1 MRFEPVNGD
10 ACMRRGGRILK
21 ILHVITGL
29 STGGAE
35 MMLFKLLSRLVREN
49 VGNEVISLTGGGPV
63 GERIAGLGV
72 KVHALGMGRT
82 VPSPLKLISLARTM
96 RQARP
101 DIVHAWMHHANLL
114 AGLAARFAGAPPV
127 IWGIRQGHLDPRL
140 TKRSTV
146 LTTRLCAL
154 LSARI
159 PARILCCST
168 VARDVHVAQGYAPEK
183 MAVIPNGF
191 DLQRFRPD
199 NDARV
204 AVRRELGIG
213 DDVPLIGLVARFDP
227 QKDHRSFITA
237 AARLLESGASAQFL
251 FCGEGADA
259 DNHELGEWIGAAGI
273 GANCHLLGLRD
284 DMAAITAAL
293 DIAVS
298 SSAFGEAFSNAVAEA
313 MACGVPCVV
322 TDVGD
327 SGLIVKDTGRVVTP
341 KDSDALAGALTEL
354 LEIGAEGRAK
364 LGRAARRRVEENYGL
379 PDIAARHL
387 AFYRET
393 LSP

>member
-1 MRFEPVNGD
+1 M
-10 ACMRRGGRILK
+10 K

-49 VGNEVISLTGGGPV
+49 VGNEVISLTGIGPV

-72 KVHALGMGRT
+72 KVHALGMGRAL
-82 VPSPLKLISLARTM
+82 PSPLKFFSLARM
-96 RQARP
+96 IRESQP
-101 DIVHAWMHHANLL
+101 DIVHAWMYHANLL
-114 AGLAARFAGAPPV
+114 AGVAAKFARSPPV
-127 IWGIRQGHLDPRL
+127 IWGIRQSNLDPRL
-140 TKRSTV
+140 SKRSTI
-146 LTTRLCAL
+146 LTASLGARLSTRL
-154 LSARI
+154 
-159 PARILCCST
+159 PARILCCSA
-168 VARDVHVAQGYAPEK
+168 VARDVHEALGYAPEK

-191 DLQRFRPD
+191 DLERFRPD
-199 NDARV
+199 GEARI
-204 AVRRELGIG
+204 AVRRELGIEP
-213 DDVPLIGLVARFDP
+213 DAPLIGLVARFDP

-237 AARLLESGASAQFL
+237 AARLLDSGASAQFL
-251 FCGEGADA
+251 LCGEGADA
-259 DNHELGEWIGAAGI
+259 DNRELGEWIRAAGI

-284 DMAAITAAL
+284 DMARINAAL

-298 SSAFGEAFSNAVAEA
+298 SSAFGEGFSNAVAEA

-327 SGLIVKDTGRVVTP
+327 SGLMVGDTGRVVVP
-341 KDSDALAGALTEL
+341 KDSAALGEAMAGL
-354 LEIGAEGRAK
+354 LGIGAEGRAR
-364 LGRAARRRVEENYGL
+364 LGRAARRRIEENYSL

>member
-1 MRFEPVNGD
+1 M
-10 ACMRRGGRILK
+10 K

-49 VGNEVISLTGGGPV
+49 VGNEVISLTGSGPV

-72 KVHALGMGRT
+72 KVHALGMGRAL
-82 VPSPLKLISLARTM
+82 PSPLKFFSLARM
-96 RQARP
+96 IRESQP
-101 DIVHAWMHHANLL
+101 DIVHAWMYHANLL
-114 AGLAARFAGAPPV
+114 AGVAAKFARSPPV
-127 IWGIRQGHLDPRL
+127 IWGIRQSNLDPRL
-140 TKRSTV
+140 SKRSTI
-146 LTTRLCAL
+146 LTASLGARLSTRL
-154 LSARI
+154 
-159 PARILCCST
+159 PARILCCSA
-168 VARDVHVAQGYAPEK
+168 VARDVHEALGYAPEK

-191 DLQRFRPD
+191 DLERFRPD
-199 NDARV
+199 GEARI
-204 AVRRELGIG
+204 AVRRELGIEP
-213 DDVPLIGLVARFDP
+213 DAPLIGLVARFDP
-227 QKDHRSFITA
+227 QKDHRSFIRA
-237 AARLLESGASAQFL
+237 AARLLESDRSAQFL
-251 FCGEGADA
+251 LCGEGTNA
-259 DNHELGEWIGAAGI
+259 DNRELGEWIRAAGI

-284 DMAAITAAL
+284 DMARINAAL

-298 SSAFGEAFSNAVAEA
+298 SSAFGEGFSNAVAEA

-327 SGLIVKDTGRVVTP
+327 SSLMVEDTGRVVAP
-341 KDSDALAGALTEL
+341 KDSDALAGALAGL
-354 LEIGAEGRAK
+354 LEIGAESRAK
-364 LGRAARRRVEENYGL
+364 LGRAARRRIEENYSL

>member
-1 MRFEPVNGD
+1 MRFLPVNGD
-10 ACMRRGGRILK
+10 ACMKRGGRILK

-35 MMLFKLLSRLVREN
+35 MMLYKLLSCLVREN
-49 VGNEVISLTGGGPV
+49 VGNEVISLTGSGPV
-63 GERIAGLGV
+63 GDRIAGLGV
-72 KVHALGMGRT
+72 KVHALGMGRAL
-82 VPSPLKLISLARTM
+82 PSPPKLFSLARMM
-96 RQARP
+96 REAKP

-114 AGLAARFAGAPPV
+114 AGLTARFAGAPPV
-127 IWGIRQGHLDPRL
+127 IWGIRQGTLDPRL
-140 TKRSTV
+140 TKRSTI

-154 LSARI
+154 LSRSV

-168 VARDVHVAQGYAPEK
+168 VARDIHEALGYAPEK

-191 DLQRFRPD
+191 DLERFRPD
-199 NDARV
+199 GEARI
-204 AVRRELGIG
+204 AVRRELGIEP
-213 DDVPLIGLVARFDP
+213 DAPLIGLVARFDP

-237 AARLLESGASAQFL
+237 AAGLVDSGASAQFL
-251 FCGEGADA
+251 LCGEGINA
-259 DNHELGEWIGAAGI
+259 DNRELGEWIRVAGI

-284 DMAAITAAL
+284 DMARINAAL

-298 SSAFGEAFSNAVAEA
+298 SSAFGEGFSNAVAEA

-327 SGLIVKDTGRVVTP
+327 SSLMVEDTGRVVAP
-341 KDSDALAGALTEL
+341 KDSDALAGALAGL
-354 LEIGAEGRAK
+354 LEIGAERRAK
-364 LGRAARRRVEENYGL
+364 LGGAARRRIEENYSL

>member
-1 MRFEPVNGD
+1 M
-10 ACMRRGGRILK
+10 K

-49 VGNEVISLTGGGPV
+49 VGNEVISLTGSGPV

-72 KVHALGMGRT
+72 KVHALGMGRAL
-82 VPSPLKLISLARTM
+82 PSPLKFFSLARM
-96 RQARP
+96 IRESQP
-101 DIVHAWMHHANLL
+101 DIVHAWMYHANLL
-114 AGLAARFAGAPPV
+114 AGVAAKFARSPPV
-127 IWGIRQGHLDPRL
+127 IWGIRQSNLDPRL
-140 TKRSTV
+140 SKRSTI
-146 LTTRLCAL
+146 LTASLGARLSTRL
-154 LSARI
+154 
-159 PARILCCST
+159 PARILCCSA
-168 VARDVHVAQGYAPEK
+168 VARDVHEALGYAPEK

-191 DLQRFRPD
+191 DLERFRPD
-199 NDARV
+199 GEARI
-204 AVRRELGIG
+204 AVRRELGIEP
-213 DDVPLIGLVARFDP
+213 DAPLIGLVARFDP

-237 AARLLESGASAQFL
+237 AAGLVDSDQSAQFL
-251 FCGEGADA
+251 LCGEGIDR
-259 DNHELGEWIGAAGI
+259 DNRELGEWIMAAGI

-284 DMAAITAAL
+284 DMARINAAL

-298 SSAFGEAFSNAVAEA
+298 SSAFGEGFSNAVAEA

-327 SGLIVKDTGRVVTP
+327 SGLMVEDTGRVVAP
-341 KDSDALAGALTEL
+341 KDSDALAGALAGL
-354 LEIGAEGRAK
+354 LEIGAESRAK
-364 LGRAARRRVEENYGL
+364 LGRAARRRIEENYSL

-387 AFYRET
+387 DFYRET

>member
-1 MRFEPVNGD
+1 M
-10 ACMRRGGRILK
+10 K

-35 MMLFKLLSRLVREN
+35 MMLYKLLSCLVREN
-49 VGNEVISLTGGGPV
+49 VGNEVISLTGIGPV

-72 KVHALGMGRT
+72 GVRALGMGRSL
-82 VPSPLKLISLARTM
+82 PSPTKLFSLARMM
-96 RQARP
+96 REAKP
-101 DIVHAWMHHANLL
+101 DIVHAWMYHANLL
-114 AGLAARFAGAPPV
+114 AGLAAKFARSPPV
-127 IWGIRQGHLDPRL
+127 IWGIRQSNLDPRL
-140 TKRSTV
+140 SKRSTI
-146 LTTRLCAL
+146 LTARLCAM
-154 LSARI
+154 LSARL
-159 PARILCCST
+159 PARILCCSA
-168 VARDVHVAQGYAPEK
+168 VARDVHVALGYAPEK

-191 DLQRFRPD
+191 DLECFRPD
-199 NDARV
+199 GEARI
-204 AVRRELGIG
+204 AVRRELGIEA
-213 DDVPLIGLVARFDP
+213 DAPLIGLVARFDP

-237 AARLLESGASAQFL
+237 AARLLESDASAQFL
-251 FCGEGADA
+251 LCGEGIDG
-259 DNHELGEWIGAAGI
+259 DNRELGEWIRAAGI
-273 GANCHLLGLRD
+273 GAHCHLLGLRD

-298 SSAFGEAFSNAVAEA
+298 SSVGEGFSNAVAEA

-327 SGLIVKDTGRVVTP
+327 SGLMVEDTGRVVAP
-341 KDSDALAGALTEL
+341 GDEAALADAMAGL
-354 LEIGAEGRAK
+354 LAIGAEGRAK
-364 LGRAARRRVEENYGL
+364 LGRAARRRVEENYSL

>member
-1 MRFEPVNGD
+1 M
-10 ACMRRGGRILK
+10 K

-49 VGNEVISLTGGGPV
+49 VGNEVISLTGIGPV

-72 KVHALGMGRT
+72 GVRALGMGRAL
-82 VPSPLKLISLARTM
+82 PSPPKLFSLARMM
-96 RQARP
+96 REAKP
-101 DIVHAWMHHANLL
+101 DIVHAWMYHANLL
-114 AGLAARFAGAPPV
+114 AGLAAIFARSPPV
-127 IWGIRQGHLDPRL
+127 IWGIRQSNLDPRL
-140 TKRSTV
+140 SKRSTI
-146 LTTRLCAL
+146 LTSRLCAR
-154 LSARI
+154 LSARL

-168 VARDVHVAQGYAPEK
+168 VARDVHVAFGYAPEK

-191 DLQRFRPD
+191 DLERFRPD
-199 NDARV
+199 GEARI
-204 AVRRELGIG
+204 AVRRELGI
-213 DDVPLIGLVARFDP
+213 DADAPLIGLVARFDP
-227 QKDHRSFITA
+227 QKDHRSFVTA
-237 AARLLESGASAQFL
+237 ATRLLESDRSAQFL
-251 FCGEGADA
+251 LCGEGIDA
-259 DNHELGEWIGAAGI
+259 DNRELGGWINATGI
-273 GANCHLLGLRD
+273 GANCHLLGLRE
-284 DMAAITAAL
+284 DMARITAAL

-298 SSAFGEAFSNAVAEA
+298 SSVGEGFSNAVAEA

-327 SGLIVKDTGRVVTP
+327 SGLMVENTGRVVAP
-341 KDSDALAGALTEL
+341 KDSAALGDAMAGL
-354 LEIGAEGRAK
+354 LGIGAEGRAK
-364 LGRAARRRVEENYGL
+364 LGQAARRRIEENYSL

>member
-1 MRFEPVNGD
+1 V
-10 ACMRRGGRILK
+10 K

-49 VGNEVISLTGGGPV
+49 VGNEVISLTGSGPV

-72 KVHALGMGRT
+72 KVHALGMGRAL
-82 VPSPLKLISLARTM
+82 PSPLKFFSLARM
-96 RQARP
+96 IRESQP
-101 DIVHAWMHHANLL
+101 DIVHAWMYHANLL
-114 AGLAARFAGAPPV
+114 AGVAAKFARSPPV
-127 IWGIRQGHLDPRL
+127 IWGIRQSNLDPRL
-140 TKRSTV
+140 SKRSTI
-146 LTTRLCAL
+146 LTASLGARLSTRL
-154 LSARI
+154 
-159 PARILCCST
+159 PARILCCSA
-168 VARDVHVAQGYAPEK
+168 VARDVHEALGYAPEK

-191 DLQRFRPD
+191 DLERFRPD
-199 NDARV
+199 GEARI
-204 AVRRELGIG
+204 AVRRELGIEP
-213 DDVPLIGLVARFDP
+213 DAPLIGLVARFDP
-227 QKDHRSFITA
+227 QKDHRSFIRA
-237 AARLLESGASAQFL
+237 AARLLESDRSAQFL
-251 FCGEGADA
+251 LCGEGTNA
-259 DNHELGEWIGAAGI
+259 DNRELGEWIRAAGI

-284 DMAAITAAL
+284 DMARINAAL

-298 SSAFGEAFSNAVAEA
+298 SSAFGEGFSNAVAEA

-327 SGLIVKDTGRVVTP
+327 SSLMVEDTGRVVAP
-341 KDSDALAGALTEL
+341 KDSDALAGALAGL
-354 LEIGAEGRAK
+354 LEIGAESRAK
-364 LGRAARRRVEENYGL
+364 LGRAARRRIEENYSL

>member
-1 MRFEPVNGD
+1 M
-10 ACMRRGGRILK
+10 K

-49 VGNEVISLTGGGPV
+49 VGNEVISLTGSGPV

-72 KVHALGMGRT
+72 KVHALGMGRAL
-82 VPSPLKLISLARTM
+82 PSPLKFFSLARM
-96 RQARP
+96 IRESQP
-101 DIVHAWMHHANLL
+101 DIVHAWMYHANLL
-114 AGLAARFAGAPPV
+114 AGVAAKFARSPPV
-127 IWGIRQGHLDPRL
+127 IWGIRQSNLDPRL
-140 TKRSTV
+140 SKRSTI
-146 LTTRLCAL
+146 LTASLGARLSTRL
-154 LSARI
+154 
-159 PARILCCST
+159 PARILCCSA
-168 VARDVHVAQGYAPEK
+168 VARDVHEALGYAPEK

-191 DLQRFRPD
+191 DLERFRPD
-199 NDARV
+199 GEARI
-204 AVRRELGIG
+204 AVRRELGIEP
-213 DDVPLIGLVARFDP
+213 DAPLIGLVARFDP
-227 QKDHRSFITA
+227 QKDHRSFIIA
-237 AARLLESGASAQFL
+237 AARLLESDRSAQFL
-251 FCGEGADA
+251 LCGEGTNA
-259 DNHELGEWIGAAGI
+259 DNRELGEWIRAAGI

-284 DMAAITAAL
+284 DMARINAAL

-298 SSAFGEAFSNAVAEA
+298 SSAFGEGFSNAVAEA

-327 SGLIVKDTGRVVTP
+327 SSLMVEDTGRVVAP
-341 KDSDALAGALTEL
+341 KDSDALAGALAGL
-354 LEIGAEGRAK
+354 LEIGAESRAK
-364 LGRAARRRVEENYGL
+364 LGRAARRRIEENYSL

>member
-1 MRFEPVNGD
+1 M
-10 ACMRRGGRILK
+10 K

-49 VGNEVISLTGGGPV
+49 VGNEVISLTGSGPV

-72 KVHALGMGRT
+72 KVHALGMGRAL
-82 VPSPLKLISLARTM
+82 PSPLKFFSLARM
-96 RQARP
+96 IRESQP
-101 DIVHAWMHHANLL
+101 DIVHAWMYHANLL
-114 AGLAARFAGAPPV
+114 AGVAAKFARSPPV
-127 IWGIRQGHLDPRL
+127 IWGIRQSNLDPRL
-140 TKRSTV
+140 SKRSTI
-146 LTTRLCAL
+146 LTASLGARLSTRL
-154 LSARI
+154 
-159 PARILCCST
+159 PARILCCSA
-168 VARDVHVAQGYAPEK
+168 VARDVHEALGYAPEK

-191 DLQRFRPD
+191 DLERFRPD
-199 NDARV
+199 GEARI
-204 AVRRELGIG
+204 AVRRELGIKP
-213 DDVPLIGLVARFDP
+213 DAPLIGLVARFDP

-237 AARLLESGASAQFL
+237 AAGLVDSGASAHFL
-251 FCGEGADA
+251 LCGEGADA
-259 DNHELGEWIGAAGI
+259 DNRELGEWIRAAGI

-284 DMAAITAAL
+284 DMARINAAL

-298 SSAFGEAFSNAVAEA
+298 SSAFGEGFSNAVAEA

-327 SGLIVKDTGRVVTP
+327 SGLMVEDTGRVVAP
-341 KDSDALAGALTEL
+341 KDSDALAGALAGL

-364 LGRAARRRVEENYGL
+364 LGRAARRRIEENYSL

>member
-1 MRFEPVNGD
+1 MRFLPVNGD
-10 ACMRRGGRILK
+10 AFMSRGGRILK

-35 MMLFKLLSRLVREN
+35 MMLFKLLSRLVRED
-49 VGNEVISLTGGGPV
+49 VGNEVISLTGIGPV
-63 GERIAGLGV
+63 GERIADLGIE
-72 KVHALGMGRT
+72 VHALGIGRAL
-82 VPSPLKLISLARTM
+82 PSPPRIFSLARMM
-96 RQARP
+96 RESQP
-101 DIVHAWMHHANLL
+101 DIVHAWMYHANLL
-114 AGLAARFAGAPPV
+114 AGLAAKIARSPPV
-127 IWGIRQGHLDPRL
+127 IWGIRQSNLDPRL
-140 TKRSTV
+140 SKRSTL
-146 LTTRLCAL
+146 LTASLCAR
-154 LSARI
+154 LSARL

-191 DLQRFRPD
+191 DLERFRPD
-199 NDARV
+199 GEARI

-213 DDVPLIGLVARFDP
+213 LEAPLIGLVARFDP
-227 QKDHRSFITA
+227 QKDHRSFIRA
-237 AARLLESGASAQFL
+237 AARLLESGAGAHFL
-251 FCGEGADA
+251 LCGEGIDA
-259 DNHELGEWIGAAGI
+259 DNRELGGWIEAAGI

-298 SSAFGEAFSNAVAEA
+298 SSAFGEGFSNAVAEA

-327 SGLIVKDTGRVVTP
+327 SGLMVEDTGRVVAP
-341 KDSDALAGALTEL
+341 KDAEALGDAMAGLLA
-354 LEIGAEGRAK
+354 IGAERRAE
-364 LGRAARRRVEENYGL
+364 LGRAARRRVEENYSL
-379 PDIAARHL
+379 ADIAARHL